1 MAVSAYDEKV
11 STFRPSFQ
19 FSTCQRLSRYVSYY
33 LPEKVSDN
41 STKDVPSLIIIAG
54 WMAASPKH
62 ISKYTAGYAAL
73 YPQTR
78 IIVVTTTPWNMIPL
92 DAISG
97 GSRRVQPV
105 LDICYDLKKDE
116 KVLIHLMSNG
126 GMRTCG
132 YIVNKFKENT
142 GRLLPIGAVVI
153 DSAPGKATWNSSV
166 RAFSFSSFRNPVMI
180 FLRYCL
186 IYFLFSIYC
195 SIFFILNTPDTVAI
209 DRMDLN
215 DPEIFDRKATRLYIY
230 SESDQIV
237 DWKDVEEHAI
247 ESKDAGY
254 QVSCEKFSTS
264 GHAGHLMVDGTR
276 YWDAIKRLWERSVTS
291 S

>member
-1 MAVSAYDEKV
+1 MVVSTFDEKV
-11 STFRPSFQ
+11 STFLPSFQ

-33 LPEKVSDN
+33 LPKNVSDA
-41 STKDVPSLIIIAG
+41 STKDAPSLIIIAG
-54 WMAASPKH
+54 WMSASPKH

-73 YPQTR
+73 YPQSR

-132 YIVNKFKENT
+132 YILNKFKEHT

-166 RAFSFSSFRNPVMI
+166 RAFSFSSFKHPVMI

-195 SIFFILNTPDTVAI
+195 NTVAQ
-209 DRMDLN
+209 DRTDLK
-215 DPEIFDRKATRLYIY
+215 DPEIFDRKAMRLYIY
-230 SESDQIV
+230 SKSDQIV
-237 DWKDVEEHAI
+237 DWKDVEEHAA

-254 QVSCEKFSTS
+254 QVSCEEFSTS

-276 YWDAIKRLWERSVTS
+276 YWDAIKRLWERSVAS